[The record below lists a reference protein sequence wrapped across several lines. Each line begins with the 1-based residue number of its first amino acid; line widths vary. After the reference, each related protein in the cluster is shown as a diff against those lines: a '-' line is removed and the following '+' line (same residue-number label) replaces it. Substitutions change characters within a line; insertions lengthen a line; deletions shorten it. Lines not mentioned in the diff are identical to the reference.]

1 MSMHADTPPTSRSE
15 VPEGM
20 HGDIHALS
28 DHCLIRQLGQHAS
41 NVASNVSLAENAQ
54 HTFPHGVGRDHR
66 GGLHGCASRYSMVA
80 LLGN

>member
-41 NVASNVSLAENAQ
+41 NVASNACIALEEVRAFA
-54 HTFPHGVGRDHR
+54 
-66 GGLHGCASRYSMVA
+66 VA
-80 LLGN
+80 DCTGARFAIQLLPN

>member
-1 MSMHADTPPTSRSE
+1 MSMHADTPPTSHSE

-41 NVASNVSLAENAQ
+41 NGQAMCLIDRGARN
-54 HTFPHGVGRDHR
+54 HR
-66 GGLHGCASRYSMVA
+66 GGLHGCTLLYSMVA
-80 LLGN
+80 KLGN